1 LGFIGLSGGGGGFA
15 GSVVVPEENVVE
27 VPEAVPIKHAA
38 LTEPFAVGLRAV
50 RSSAMRA
57 GDSIAIIG
65 AGPIGLTIVQAAAVG
80 GGCDI
85 FVSEP
90 QYQRRELAMS
100 AGATHV
106 FDPTKSDL
114 PSEVSTRTDGGV
126 DVVFEVSGV
135 EQGFIDAI
143 NVCKHGGEVT
153 LVALHETPVKF
164 NPTDIVIVDKHIR
177 GTNVYAGGNQSEHDF
192 GIVLNLF
199 EKNHFDPEL
208 LISDN
213 VPLGQLTRV
222 FETYKERSPVKI
234 IVEP

>member
-1 LGFIGLSGGGGGFA
+1 
-15 GSVVVPEENVVE
+15 VVVPEQNVVE

-57 GDSIAIIG
+57 GDSVAIIG

-90 QYQRRELAMS
+90 QDQRRELAIS

-106 FDPTKSDL
+106 FDPTESDL
-114 PSEVSTRTDGGV
+114 ASEVSTRTDGGV

-143 NVCKHGGEVT
+143 DVCKHGGEVT

-177 GTNVYAGGNQSEHDF
+177 GTNVYAGGNRSGHDF

-199 EKNHFDPEL
+199 ERNHFDPEL

-213 VPLGQLTRV
+213 VPLGQLTRI
-222 FETYKERSPVKI
+222 FEKYEERSPVKI